1 MAKIA
6 GSIPAEPTTQRNE
19 TGLNQ
24 QRTTR
29 LVSPSSFAPVQFRPS
44 PSILSWATFFND
56 PRSVVGMG
64 LLEQADFGVFKEKA
78 TWQAFGIAVVMFGAI
93 SFAALSMFDSMDEL
107 FQSDAEPAP
116 IPNLVFES
124 LNRSDVEG
132 ALVNETGWFNLND
145 HRGSVIVLDLMARD
159 CSNCHAVQAHLEE
172 NMEAWHA
179 AAEAA
184 NKDLKIFAY
193 GAWYGESVAYMNE
206 SDGPYTVPLYPTG
219 FGSVNA
225 AVLDDGT
232 TTDPVRLFTTGGT
245 GQIPVVLI
253 IDEEGYI
260 IAQQATGSPADG
272 WKKFDGTLN
281 TALTEDVSETFDAR
295 IGWEEPETSFVA
307 VFVLGLILSILVYFS
322 PCAFPVLP
330 GFISY
335 YLSLGAREDELIAQ
349 EKLKTRMPSSF
360 NIGILSGL
368 GMWTFFGIIG
378 IVALLMGEAFAKSG
392 IIHYIAIFIAL
403 LLIVLGSMML
413 LGITSHLMGFV
424 QNFVDKYST
433 TEADETFTPRRNMYL
448 YGIGYA
454 AASIDCTAAAV
465 LPFVVF
471 LSTLGTSAIGFG
483 IAGLMVGLLILMV
496 AVTML
501 VGMGRQVMINFLRR
515 ATGHIKMI
523 GSWMMIM
530 AGVGLTI
537 YLTSPETVNAIFS

>member
-1 MAKIA
+1 
-6 GSIPAEPTTQRNE
+6 
-19 TGLNQ
+19 
-24 QRTTR
+24 
-29 LVSPSSFAPVQFRPS
+29 
-44 PSILSWATFFND
+44 
-56 PRSVVGMG
+56 MG
-64 LLEQADFGVFKEKA
+64 LLEQADFGVFKEKT
-78 TWQAFGIAVVMFGAI
+78 TWQAFVIALIMFGTI

-116 IPNLVFES
+116 IPNIVYES
-124 LNRSDVEG
+124 LNRSAIEAG
-132 ALVNETGWFNLND
+132 LVNETGWFNLNE
-145 HRGSVIVLDLMARD
+145 HRGSIIILDLLAHD
-159 CSNCHAVQAHLEE
+159 CSNCHAVQAHIEDKMDE
-172 NMEAWHA
+172 WH
-179 AAEAA
+179 EMA
-184 NKDLKIFAY
+184 NSSGKNLKIFGY
-193 GAWYGESVAYMNE
+193 GSYYYESLDYLNE
-206 SDGPYTVPLYPTG
+206 SSGAYTVPLYPTG
-219 FGSVNA
+219 IGSAEA
-225 AVLDDGT
+225 AILEDGT

-245 GQIPVVLI
+245 GQIPVVMIL
-253 IDEEGYI
+253 DEEGYI
-260 IAQQATGSPADG
+260 IETQATGTPADKWRG
-272 WKKFDGTLN
+272 FEGVLE
-281 TALTEDVSETFDAR
+281 TALTEDMEETFGSR
-295 IGWEEPETSFVA
+295 IGWEEPETSFTA

-360 NIGILSGL
+360 NIGVLSGL

-392 IIHYIAIFIAL
+392 IIHYIAIFIAI

-413 LGITSHLMGFV
+413 LGITSHVMGFV
-424 QNFVDKYST
+424 QKWVDKYST
-433 TEADETFTPRRNMYL
+433 TEADDTFTPRRNMYL

-471 LSTLGTSAIGFG
+471 LSTLGTSAIAFG
-483 IAGLMVGLLILMV
+483 IAGLMVGLLVLMV

-537 YLTSPETVNAIFS
+537 YLTNAEAVNALFG

>member
-6 GSIPAEPTTQRNE
+6 GSIPAEPTTLRNE

-24 QRTTR
+24 QRTIR

-44 PSILSWATFFND
+44 PSSLPWATFFND

-132 ALVNETGWFNLND
+132 GLVNETGWFNLND

-172 NMEAWHA
+172 NMDAWHA

>member
-1 MAKIA
+1 
-6 GSIPAEPTTQRNE
+6 
-19 TGLNQ
+19 
-24 QRTTR
+24 
-29 LVSPSSFAPVQFRPS
+29 
-44 PSILSWATFFND
+44 
-56 PRSVVGMG
+56 MG
-64 LLEQADFGVFKEKA
+64 LLEQADFGVFKEKT
-78 TWQAFGIAVVMFGAI
+78 TWQAFVIALIMFGTI

-116 IPNLVFES
+116 IPNIVYES
-124 LNRSDVEG
+124 LNRSDIEAG
-132 ALVNETGWFNLND
+132 LVNETGWFNLNE
-145 HRGSVIVLDLMARD
+145 HRGSIIILDLLAHD
-159 CSNCHAVQAHLEE
+159 CSNCHAVQAHIEDKMDE
-172 NMEAWHA
+172 WH
-179 AAEAA
+179 EMA
-184 NKDLKIFAY
+184 NSSGKTLKIFGY
-193 GAWYGESVAYMNE
+193 GSYYYESLDYLNE
-206 SDGPYTVPLYPTG
+206 SSGAYTVPLYPTG
-219 FGSVNA
+219 IGSAEA
-225 AVLDDGT
+225 AILEDGT

-245 GQIPVVLI
+245 GQIPVVMIL
-253 IDEEGYI
+253 DEEGYI
-260 IAQQATGSPADG
+260 IETQATGTPADKWRG
-272 WKKFDGTLN
+272 FEGVLE
-281 TALTEDVSETFDAR
+281 TALTEDMEETFGSR
-295 IGWEEPETSFVA
+295 IGWEEPETSFTA

-360 NIGILSGL
+360 NIGVLSGL

-392 IIHYIAIFIAL
+392 IIHYIAIFIAI

-413 LGITSHLMGFV
+413 LGITSHVMGFV
-424 QNFVDKYST
+424 QKWVDKYST
-433 TEADETFTPRRNMYL
+433 TEADDTFTPRRNMYL

-471 LSTLGTSAIGFG
+471 LSTLGTSAIAFG
-483 IAGLMVGLLILMV
+483 IAGLMVGLLVLMV

-537 YLTSPETVNAIFS
+537 YLTNAEAVNALFG

>member
-1 MAKIA
+1 
-6 GSIPAEPTTQRNE
+6 
-19 TGLNQ
+19 
-24 QRTTR
+24 
-29 LVSPSSFAPVQFRPS
+29 
-44 PSILSWATFFND
+44 
-56 PRSVVGMG
+56 MG
-64 LLEQADFGVFKEKA
+64 VLEQADWGVFKQKS
-78 TWQAFGIAVVMFGAI
+78 TWQAFAIAVVMFGTI

-124 LNRSDVEG
+124 LNRSDVEAG
-132 ALVNETGWFNLND
+132 FVNETGWFNLDD

-172 NMEAWHA
+172 NMGGWMNTAQQ
-179 AAEAA
+179 A
-184 NKDLKIFAY
+184 NKSLKIFAY
-193 GAWYGESVAYMNE
+193 GAWYGESVEYMNE
-206 SDGPYTVPLYPTG
+206 SGGPYTVPLYPTG
-219 FGSVNA
+219 FGSVDA
-225 AVLDDGT
+225 AVLADGS

-272 WKKFDGTLN
+272 WKKFDGTLE
-281 TALTEDVSETFDAR
+281 TAIGGDVSETFDSR
-295 IGWEEPETSFVA
+295 IGWEEPETSFTA
-307 VFVLGLILSILVYFS
+307 VFALGLILSILVYFS

-335 YLSLGAREDELIAQ
+335 YLSLGAREDELIEQ
-349 EKLKTRMPSSF
+349 GKLKTRMPSSF
-360 NIGILSGL
+360 NIGVLSGL
-368 GMWTFFGIIG
+368 GMWTFFGLIG

-403 LLIVLGSMML
+403 LLVILGSMML

-424 QNFVDKYST
+424 QNLVDKYST

-530 AGVGLTI
+530 AGVGLTV
-537 YLTSPETVNAIFS
+537 YLTSPDTVNALFG

>member
-1 MAKIA
+1 
-6 GSIPAEPTTQRNE
+6 
-19 TGLNQ
+19 
-24 QRTTR
+24 
-29 LVSPSSFAPVQFRPS
+29 
-44 PSILSWATFFND
+44 
-56 PRSVVGMG
+56 MG
-64 LLEQADFGVFKEKA
+64 LLEQADFSVFKEKA
-78 TWQAFGIAVVMFGAI
+78 TWQAFVIAVVMFGTI

-124 LNRSDVEG
+124 LNRSSVE
-132 ALVNETGWFNLND
+132 ADFVNETGWFNLND
-145 HRGSVIVLDLMARD
+145 HRGSVIILDLMARD
-159 CSNCHAVQAHLEE
+159 CSNCHLVQEHIEE
-172 NMEAWHA
+172 NMDDWKST
-179 AAEAA
+179 AEESGIS
-184 NKDLKIFAY
+184 LKIFAY
-193 GAWYGESVAYMNE
+193 GAWYQESVEYMNKSGGE
-206 SDGPYTVPLYPTG
+206 YTVPLYPTG
-219 FGSVNA
+219 FGSVDA
-225 AVLDDGT
+225 AVLDDGS

-253 IDEEGYI
+253 IDEQGYI
-260 IAQQATGSPADG
+260 IAQQATGTPADK
-272 WKKFDGTLN
+272 WSKFDVTLQ
-281 TALTEDVSETFDAR
+281 TALTSNASETFGSR
-295 IGWEEPETSFVA
+295 IGWEEPSTSYTA
-307 VFVLGLILSILVYFS
+307 VFALGLILSILVYFS

-360 NIGILSGL
+360 NIGVLSGL

-378 IVALLMGEAFAKSG
+378 IFALLMGEAFAKSG

-403 LLIVLGSMML
+403 LLIVLGSVML
-413 LGITSHLMGFV
+413 LGITSHVMGFV
-424 QNFVDKYST
+424 QKWVDKYST

-471 LSTLGTSAIGFG
+471 LSTLGTSAIAFG
-483 IAGLMVGLLILMV
+483 IAGLMVGLLVLMV
-496 AVTML
+496 AVTMM

-537 YLTSPETVNAIFS
+537 YLTNAEAVNALFG

>member
-1 MAKIA
+1 
-6 GSIPAEPTTQRNE
+6 
-19 TGLNQ
+19 
-24 QRTTR
+24 
-29 LVSPSSFAPVQFRPS
+29 
-44 PSILSWATFFND
+44 
-56 PRSVVGMG
+56 MG
-64 LLEQADFGVFKEKA
+64 LLEQADFGVFKEKT
-78 TWQAFGIAVVMFGAI
+78 TWQAFVIALIMFGTI

-116 IPNLVFES
+116 IPNIVFES
-124 LNRSDVEG
+124 LNRSGIEAG
-132 ALVNETGWFNLND
+132 LVNETGWFNLNE
-145 HRGSVIVLDLMARD
+145 HRGSIIILDMLAHD
-159 CSNCHAVQAHLEE
+159 CSNCHAVQAHIEDKMDE
-172 NMEAWHA
+172 WH
-179 AAEAA
+179 EMA
-184 NKDLKIFAY
+184 NSSGKTLKIFGY
-193 GAWYGESVAYMNE
+193 GSYYYESLDYLNE
-206 SDGPYTVPLYPTG
+206 SSGAYTVPLYPTG
-219 FGSVNA
+219 IGSAEA
-225 AVLDDGT
+225 AILEDGT

-245 GQIPVVLI
+245 GQIPVVMIL
-253 IDEEGYI
+253 DEEGYI
-260 IAQQATGSPADG
+260 IETQATGTPADKWRG
-272 WKKFDGTLN
+272 FEGVLE
-281 TALTEDVSETFDAR
+281 TALTEDMEETFGSR
-295 IGWEEPETSFVA
+295 IGWEEPETSFTA

-360 NIGILSGL
+360 NIGVLSGL

-392 IIHYIAIFIAL
+392 VIHYIAIFIAI

-413 LGITSHLMGFV
+413 LGITSHVMGFV
-424 QNFVDKYST
+424 QKWVDKYST
-433 TEADETFTPRRNMYL
+433 TEADDTFTPRRNMYL

-471 LSTLGTSAIGFG
+471 LSTLGTSAIAFG
-483 IAGLMVGLLILMV
+483 IAGLMVGLLVLMV

-537 YLTSPETVNAIFS
+537 YLTNAEAVNVLFG

>member
-1 MAKIA
+1 
-6 GSIPAEPTTQRNE
+6 
-19 TGLNQ
+19 
-24 QRTTR
+24 
-29 LVSPSSFAPVQFRPS
+29 
-44 PSILSWATFFND
+44 
-56 PRSVVGMG
+56 MG
-64 LLEQADFGVFKEKA
+64 LLEQADFGVFKEKT
-78 TWQAFGIAVVMFGAI
+78 TWQAFVIALIMFGTI

-116 IPNLVFES
+116 IPNIVFES
-124 LNRSDVEG
+124 LNRSGIEAG
-132 ALVNETGWFNLND
+132 LVNETGWFNLNE
-145 HRGSVIVLDLMARD
+145 HRGSIIILDMLAHD
-159 CSNCHAVQAHLEE
+159 CSNCHAVQAHIEDKMDE
-172 NMEAWHA
+172 WH
-179 AAEAA
+179 EMA
-184 NKDLKIFAY
+184 NSSGKTLKIFGY
-193 GAWYGESVAYMNE
+193 GSYYYESLDYLNE
-206 SDGPYTVPLYPTG
+206 SSGAYTVPLYPTG
-219 FGSVNA
+219 IGSAEA
-225 AVLDDGT
+225 AILEDGT

-245 GQIPVVLI
+245 GQIPVVMIL
-253 IDEEGYI
+253 DEEGYI
-260 IAQQATGSPADG
+260 IETQATGTPADKWRG
-272 WKKFDGTLN
+272 FEGVLE
-281 TALTEDVSETFDAR
+281 TALTEDMEETFGSR
-295 IGWEEPETSFVA
+295 IGWEEPETSFTA

-360 NIGILSGL
+360 NIGVLSGL

-392 IIHYIAIFIAL
+392 IIHYIAIFIAI

-413 LGITSHLMGFV
+413 LGITSHVMGFV
-424 QNFVDKYST
+424 QKWVDKYST
-433 TEADETFTPRRNMYL
+433 TEADDTFTPRRNMYL

-471 LSTLGTSAIGFG
+471 LSTLGTSAIAFG
-483 IAGLMVGLLILMV
+483 IAGLMVGLLVLMV

-537 YLTSPETVNAIFS
+537 YLTNAEAVNALFG

>member
-1 MAKIA
+1 
-6 GSIPAEPTTQRNE
+6 
-19 TGLNQ
+19 
-24 QRTTR
+24 
-29 LVSPSSFAPVQFRPS
+29 
-44 PSILSWATFFND
+44 
-56 PRSVVGMG
+56 MG

-78 TWQAFGIAVVMFGAI
+78 TWQAFVIAVVMFGTI

-124 LNRSDVEG
+124 LNRSSVE
-132 ALVNETGWFNLND
+132 ADFVNETGWFNLND
-145 HRGSVIVLDLMARD
+145 HRGSVIILDLMARD
-159 CSNCHAVQAHLEE
+159 CSNCHAVQEHIEE
-172 NMEAWHA
+172 NMDDWKST
-179 AAEAA
+179 AEESGIS
-184 NKDLKIFAY
+184 LKIFAY
-193 GAWYGESVAYMNE
+193 GAWYQESVEYMNQSGGE
-206 SDGPYTVPLYPTG
+206 YTVPLYPTG
-219 FGSVNA
+219 FGSVDA
-225 AVLDDGT
+225 AVLDDGS

-253 IDEEGYI
+253 IDEQGYI
-260 IAQQATGSPADG
+260 IAQQATGTPADK
-272 WKKFDGTLN
+272 WSKFDGTLQ
-281 TALTEDVSETFDAR
+281 TALTSNASETFGSR
-295 IGWEEPETSFVA
+295 IGWEEPSTSYTA
-307 VFVLGLILSILVYFS
+307 VFALGLILSILVYFS

-360 NIGILSGL
+360 NIGVLSGL

-413 LGITSHLMGFV
+413 LGITSHVMGFV
-424 QNFVDKYST
+424 QKWVDKYST

-471 LSTLGTSAIGFG
+471 LSTLGTSAIAFG
-483 IAGLMVGLLILMV
+483 IAGLMVGLLVLMV
-496 AVTML
+496 AVTMM

-537 YLTSPETVNAIFS
+537 YLTNAEAVNALFG

>member
-1 MAKIA
+1 
-6 GSIPAEPTTQRNE
+6 
-19 TGLNQ
+19 
-24 QRTTR
+24 
-29 LVSPSSFAPVQFRPS
+29 
-44 PSILSWATFFND
+44 
-56 PRSVVGMG
+56 MG
-64 LLEQADFGVFKEKA
+64 LLEQADFGVFKQKD
-78 TWQAFGIAVVMFGAI
+78 TWQAFVIAVVMFGTI

-116 IPNLVFES
+116 IPDLVFES
-124 LNRSDVEG
+124 LNRTDVEAG
-132 ALVNETGWFNLND
+132 MVNETGWFHLNE
-145 HRGSVIVLDLMARD
+145 HRGSIIILDLMARD
-159 CSNCHAVQAHLEE
+159 CSNCHLVQEHIEQ
-172 NMEAWHA
+172 NMVDWHKK
-179 AAEAA
+179 A
-184 NKDLKIFAY
+184 NDSGKSLKIFAY
-193 GAWYGESVAYMNE
+193 GAWYGESVDYLSE
-206 SDGPYTVPLYPTG
+206 DGGEYTVPLYPTG
-219 FGSVNA
+219 FGSVDA
-225 AVLDDGT
+225 AVLEDGS

-253 IDEEGYI
+253 IDEEGFI
-260 IAQQATGSPADG
+260 IAQQATGTPADK
-272 WKKFDGTLN
+272 WQKFDGTLD
-281 TALTEDVSETFDAR
+281 TALTSNVSETFDSR
-295 IGWEEPETSFVA
+295 IGWEEPSTSFTA
-307 VFVLGLILSILVYFS
+307 IFVLGLILSILVYFS

-335 YLSLGAREDELIAQ
+335 YLSLGAREDELI
-349 EKLKTRMPSSF
+349 EEGKLKTRMPSSF

-368 GMWTFFGIIG
+368 GMWTFFGVIG
-378 IVALLMGEAFAKSG
+378 VVSLLMGEAFAKSG

-403 LLIVLGSMML
+403 LLVVLGSMML
-413 LGITSHLMGFV
+413 LGITSHVMGFV
-424 QNFVDKYST
+424 QNWVDKYST

-471 LSTLGTSAIGFG
+471 LSTLGMSAIGFG

-515 ATGHIKMI
+515 ATGHIKMV

-537 YLTSPETVNAIFS
+537 YLTNAEAVNALFG